1 MSGSAKAGTIAE
13 RHACELRVLPE
24 FAGARSSEARFR
36 RIFFSLTK
44 TYMEVGNPSFTGLR
58 KVCSLLGTHV
68 HSPCVNV
75 HQQLIGA
82 IPHLGGQSC
91 RDTSKMNC
99 GHYAERLRVDR

>member
-1 MSGSAKAGTIAE
+1 MIGV
-13 RHACELRVLPE
+13 LRLRAQP
-24 FAGARSSEARFR
+24 FAGPPPTGHSR
-36 RIFFSLTK
+36 
-44 TYMEVGNPSFTGLR
+44 MVGNPSFTGLR